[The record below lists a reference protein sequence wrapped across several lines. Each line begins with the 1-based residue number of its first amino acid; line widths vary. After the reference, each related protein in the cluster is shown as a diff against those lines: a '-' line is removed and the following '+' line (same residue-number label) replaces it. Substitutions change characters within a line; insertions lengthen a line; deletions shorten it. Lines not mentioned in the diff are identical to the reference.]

1 MATKST
7 ATVSAIQNKQSKPP
21 LKSVK
26 AVLLSQLVEN
36 KFGGDYLAFSKV
48 SGVPTS
54 QLKRWAENSAVIV
67 DKEVFIQASRIET
80 DAKVH
85 MKAFDF
91 NDYLNSH
98 YGGNRSRFAEANDIL
113 QQQVSRWTQTKCM
126 FMNGQVYRLTTRG
139 ELNSVSAP
147 KQKAKVEKTVH

>member
-1 MATKST
+1 MATQST
-7 ATVSAIQNKQSKPP
+7 ATVSAIQNKQSQPP

-80 DAKVH
+80 DAKVD

-91 NDYLNSH
+91 N
-98 YGGNRSRFAEANDIL
+98 EEIL
-113 QQQVSRWTQTKCM
+113 KISDDASQ
-126 FMNGQVYRLTTRG
+126 FHNTTAAT
-139 ELNSVSAP
+139 SS
-147 KQKAKVEKTVH
+147 TMIC